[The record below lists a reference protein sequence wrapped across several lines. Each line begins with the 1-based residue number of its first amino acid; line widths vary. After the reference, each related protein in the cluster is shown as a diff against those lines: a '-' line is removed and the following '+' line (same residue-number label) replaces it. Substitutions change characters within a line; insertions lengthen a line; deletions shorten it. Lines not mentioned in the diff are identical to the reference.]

1 MSSSGLS
8 SPDEFLDN
16 SVSSSTR
23 GVEFLN
29 VMTLRAER
37 NLALF
42 NSFADEATTCE
53 YYQFTCRD
61 GSCIDDRLKCNGR
74 EDCPDGS
81 DELGC
86 GMFSA
91 ALFLTE
97 LAEPSPH
104 TSEFYTGAQRG
115 AGNHDPEIKTLMLWL
130 TSIHTHTHV
139 DRHIDSTLTSL
150 YVT

>member
-97 LAEPSPH
+97 LAELCNINHAYTRPPH
-104 TSEFYTGAQRG
+104 TPEFYTGAQRG
-115 AGNHDPEIKTLMLWL
+115 AETTTLRLRL
-130 TSIHTHTHV
+130 SC
-139 DRHIDSTLTSL
+139 SG
-150 YVT
+150 